1 MAFVT
6 NLKEN
11 IEFTFVSKVDSA
23 ASYKSYT

>member
-11 IEFTFVSKVDSA
+11 FEFIFVFKVDSA

>member
-11 IEFTFVSKVDSA
+11 FEFTFVSEVDSA
-23 ASYKSYT
+23 ANYKSYT